1 MSADVKFNYV
11 LIGRSEKDGLFTEVG
26 EGTIDVSE
34 AEVNDKVI
42 LESRAIQ
49 SVVGYFERVG
59 KSLKDRGR
67 VSDVLVQITD
77 IKII

>member
-42 LESRAIQ
+42 LESKAIW

-67 VSDVLVQITD
+67 VSDVSVQITD